1 MFKCHE
7 KLPHHSNL
15 HLETL
20 CIRWRICQKMEKPKV
35 KKSFEMIRFHT
46 LLYLFC
52 SLSSWVPD
60 SSLLSQLIFSQQISK
75 IKTNTFF
82 EFHMFCT
89 LQKRHFLKNLSAF
102 VDKESSTFLTA
113 LSKNYFSYTKNA
125 ISGHFCKSLI
135 VYKVSTW
142 QHLQSN
148 DINTL
153 KHIDYYS

>member
-1 MFKCHE
+1 MKNY
-7 KLPHHSNL
+7 LITPI
-15 HLETL
+15 
-20 CIRWRICQKMEKPKV
+20 CILKHCVFGEEFV
-35 KKSFEMIRFHT
+35 KKWRNRKWRKVSKWYDFTRCFIYFV
-46 LLYLFC
+46 

-60 SSLLSQLIFSQQISK
+60 SSLLSQLIFSQQTSK
-75 IKTNTFF
+75 IKTNTFLV
-82 EFHMFCT
+82 FHMFCI
-89 LQKRHFLKNLSAF
+89 LQKRHFLKNLSVF
-102 VDKESSTFLTA
+102 QDRNSSTTLTA